1 MFLQINDGIRYY
13 STVATAKFYQY
24 KTFEETQQTRGKGVH
39 PFSQLA
45 LDGTPIA

>member
-1 MFLQINDGIRYY
+1 MLFQINDGIRYY
-13 STVATAKFYQY
+13 STFATAKLYY